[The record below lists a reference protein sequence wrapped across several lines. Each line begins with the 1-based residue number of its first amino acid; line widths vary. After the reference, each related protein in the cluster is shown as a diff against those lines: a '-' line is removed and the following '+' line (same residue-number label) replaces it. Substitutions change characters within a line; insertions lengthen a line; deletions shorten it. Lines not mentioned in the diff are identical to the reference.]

1 MSSVLFQEVEALEV
15 LGSGLSVTRSPLP
28 DEREEEEEEEDE
40 EQKENE
46 YDSVS
51 GCSYPDVIGLRS
63 RFLPSLP
70 QRPSGAV

>member
-1 MSSVLFQEVEALEV
+1 MLFQEVEGLEV

-28 DEREEEEEEEDE
+28 DDREEEEVDD

-51 GCSYPDVIGLRS
+51 CHSHPDVIGLCS
-63 RFLPSLP
+63 CFLSSLP

>member
-1 MSSVLFQEVEALEV
+1 MPFQEVEGLEV
-15 LGSGLSVTRSPLP
+15 LGSGLSVTRSPLS
-28 DEREEEEEEEDE
+28 DEREDEEEEEDE

-51 GCSYPDVIGLRS
+51 CCSPPDVTGWRS
-63 RFLPSLP
+63 CSPPSLP

>member
-1 MSSVLFQEVEALEV
+1 MLFQEVEGLEV

-28 DEREEEEEEEDE
+28 DNREEEEEDE

-51 GCSYPDVIGLRS
+51 CCSYPDVIGLHS
-63 RFLPSLP
+63 RFLPSLS

>member
-28 DEREEEEEEEDE
+28 DDREEEEEEDE

-51 GCSYPDVIGLRS
+51 GCSYPDVFGLRS